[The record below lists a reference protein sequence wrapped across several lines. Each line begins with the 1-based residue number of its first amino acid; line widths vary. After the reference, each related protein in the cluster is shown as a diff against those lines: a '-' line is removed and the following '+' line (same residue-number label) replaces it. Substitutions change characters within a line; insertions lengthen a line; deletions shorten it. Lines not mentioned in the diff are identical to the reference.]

1 MKKLLALLLI
11 SALFVVGCA
20 RTDDTDTTDTDDIDT
35 TDTDTTDTTDNTTDT
50 MPLLVGK
57 NALYVAE
64 QRPGTTVEV
73 SALVMES
80 PGFVVIHENQNGT
93 PGKIIGKSSL
103 LDKDDN
109 GAAITLDRQTTDGEK
124 LIAMIHKDNGNSTFS
139 ETEDTSVKDDQGEDV
154 MMEFEVSAN
163 APEVDIISL

>member
-1 MKKLLALLLI
+1 MKKLLVLLLI
-11 SALFVVGCA
+11 SALFVVGCG
-20 RTDDTDTTDTDDIDT
+20 RTNDTDT
-35 TDTDTTDTTDNTTDT
+35 TDTDTTDTTDNTTGT

-73 SALVMES
+73 SALVMEN

-103 LDKDDN
+103 LDKDNN
-109 GAAITLDRQTTDGEK
+109 GATITLDLQTTDGEK
-124 LIAMIHKDNGNSTFS
+124 LIAMIHKDNGNGTFS
-139 ETEDTSVKDDQGEDV
+139 ETEDTAAKDDQGEEV
-154 MMEFEVSAN
+154 MMEFEVSTDAS
-163 APEVDIISL
+163 EVDVISL